1 MQTAS
6 PSGSMAGE
14 RVIITGGGSG
24 IGAATCRLVVR
35 EGGQVAVLGRRLETV
50 QPIADEVG
58 AIALQVDVRD
68 REQVNRAV
76 GEAATAM
83 GGLTGICNNAGAGGM
98 TRLHEIS
105 PRLWDR
111 TLSVNLAGVFNGICA
126 AAPLMLK
133 AGGHGAVVNVASI
146 SGIRPS
152 RGEGVYAASK
162 AGVLALSATAAL
174 EYAPEIRINCV
185 SPGVVRS
192 AMTATMLAADE
203 ALLREAIPMGRVGC
217 PDDVA
222 ELIVFLLSKRA
233 AWITGQNFTVDG
245 GTTLRGGGIGDF
257 AKAFLEGSQ

>member
-1 MQTAS
+1 MQSAS

-14 RVIITGGGSG
+14 RVIVTGGGSG

-35 EGGQVAVLGRRLETV
+35 EGGQVAVLGRRMETV

-58 AIALQVDVRD
+58 AVALQVDVRD
-68 REQVNRAV
+68 QEQVNRAV
-76 GEAATAM
+76 GEAAMAM
-83 GGLTGICNNAGAGGM
+83 GGLTGICNNAGTGGM
-98 TRLHEIS
+98 TPLHETS
-105 PRLWDR
+105 ARLWDR

-126 AAPLMLK
+126 AAPLMLE
-133 AGGHGAVVNVASI
+133 AGYGTVVNVASI

-152 RGEGVYAASK
+152 RGEGAYAASK

-174 EYAPEIRINCV
+174 EYAPAIRVNSV

-192 AMTATMLAADE
+192 AMTETMLAADE
-203 ALLREAIPMGRVGC
+203 ALFREAIPMGRIGS
-217 PDDVA
+217 PEDVA

-257 AKAFLEGSQ
+257 AKAFLAGSL